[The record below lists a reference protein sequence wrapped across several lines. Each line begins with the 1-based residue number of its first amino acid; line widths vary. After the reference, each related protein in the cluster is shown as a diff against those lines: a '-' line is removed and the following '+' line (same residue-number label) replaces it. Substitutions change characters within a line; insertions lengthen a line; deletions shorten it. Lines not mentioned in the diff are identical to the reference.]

1 MEKKKSSQFA
11 QAKGQPYSGQAATW
25 QPHGRERNIKK
36 KKPKVPETYIYV
48 LANFLTKGIGGKK
61 RERYVFL
68 GQESEKWADPTEP
81 LDGLQDSS

>member
-1 MEKKKSSQFA
+1 MLKLKVSHIVDK
-11 QAKGQPYSGQAATW
+11 
-25 QPHGRERNIKK
+25 QPHGSHMAGRGTLKK
-36 KKPKVPETYIYV
+36 RKPKVPETYIYV